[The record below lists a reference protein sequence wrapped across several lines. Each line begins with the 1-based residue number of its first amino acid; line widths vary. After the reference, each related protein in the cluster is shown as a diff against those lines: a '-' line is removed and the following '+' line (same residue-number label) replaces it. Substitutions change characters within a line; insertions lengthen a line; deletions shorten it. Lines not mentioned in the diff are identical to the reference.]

1 MTGFFSTHTPHPAK
15 NLYGSQ
21 SINFYIVKIQI
32 FGSKFWSAPLSTGPR
47 PREES
52 GADQK
57 RRCDTSNGETQYHG
71 WCLIW
76 GSCCIHTCSTVTI
89 ESIAPLIYLPTII
102 WLLVTANLLCSEGQ
116 SWVQK
121 VVLHGNEKFTLKM
134 VSPNYLTLIFRFC
147 TQFCTRKGRWGSI
160 GPSSWVC
167 PPPLLFVPDLCRGYW
182 KTLLVA

>member
-1 MTGFFSTHTPHPAK
+1 MTGFFSIHAPHPAK

-32 FGSKFWSAPLSTGPR
+32 FGSKFWSALLSTGPR

-76 GSCCIHTCSTVTI
+76 GTCCIHTCSTDTI

-102 WLLVTANLLCSEGQ
+102 WVQVTANLLRLRRSVMSPKSSASRKWKIHIEDGVPRSSNLDFQ
-116 SWVQK
+116 I
-121 VVLHGNEKFTLKM
+121 LH
-134 VSPNYLTLIFRFC
+134 
-147 TQFCTRKGRWGSI
+147 SI
-160 GPSSWVC
+160 
-167 PPPLLFVPDLCRGYW
+167 LH
-182 KTLLVA
+182 

>member
-21 SINFYIVKIQI
+21 SINFYIVN
-32 FGSKFWSAPLSTGPR
+32 
-47 PREES
+47 
-52 GADQK
+52 QK

>member
-15 NLYGSQ
+15 NLCGSQ

-76 GSCCIHTCSTVTI
+76 GSCMYSTVNRVHST
-89 ESIAPLIYLPTII
+89 S
-102 WLLVTANLLCSEGQ
+102 NLLAYHHLAPSYSQ
-116 SWVQK
+116 SP
-121 VVLHGNEKFTLKM
+121 VLRRSVM
-134 VSPNYLTLIFRFC
+134 SPKSSAS
-147 TQFCTRKGRWGSI
+147 RK
-160 GPSSWVC
+160 
-167 PPPLLFVPDLCRGYW
+167 
-182 KTLLVA
+182 